1 MTGRV
6 DRAAPNRGATPAGPS
21 IAARHYVP
29 GGRENGGGIGRLAG
43 YVIDAAAENG
53 SRHALTDTRGP
64 RWNPLVSPARLA
76 GAALVM
82 ARDRIAA
89 PHCIHHIHV
98 AGRGSTMRKLILAA
112 AARALGCRHLLHL
125 HDYDYAADF
134 VRRPFWLRPLV
145 RRMFRGAD
153 GVIALGQ
160 RDRRTLVDLLGV
172 DAGRVAV
179 LHNCVPD
186 PGVRPRPPGDVPT
199 ILFIGRLGE
208 RKGVPELLA
217 ALASPV
223 MAGLRWRAVLAGDG
237 PVELYRQQ
245 AAALGLAHRV
255 AVPGWLGTPEIREL
269 CARSDIL
276 ALPSHAE
283 GMAMAVLE
291 GLAHGLAVVTTRVGA
306 HEEAITHEATGLFV
320 PPGDPAA
327 LAAAL
332 ARLVS
337 EPALRRRLAAAG
349 RALYLSRFGIR
360 PYLRQL
366 QGLYGVVAAQR
377 HPATVSETRRT

>member
-6 DRAAPNRGATPAGPS
+6 DRAAPNRGAAPAGRPG
-21 IAARHYVP
+21 AARHYLP

-43 YVIDAAAENG
+43 YVIDAAAEHG
-53 SRHALTDTRGP
+53 SHHALTDTRGP
-64 RWNPLVSPARLA
+64 RWHPLASPVRLV

-82 ARDRIAA
+82 AHDRIAA

-98 AGRGSTMRKLILAA
+98 AGRGSTMRKLMLAA
-112 AARALGCRHLLHL
+112 AARALGCRHVLHL

-134 VRRPFWLRPLV
+134 ERRPPWLRPLV

-186 PGVRPRPPGDVPT
+186 PGARPVLPDDVPT
-199 ILFIGRLGE
+199 ILFVGRLSE

-217 ALASPV
+217 ALGSPL
-223 MAGLRWRAVLAGDG
+223 MAGLPWRAVLAGDG
-237 PVELYRQQ
+237 PLALYRQQ

-255 AVPGWLGTPEIREL
+255 AIPGWLGAPEIRAL

-306 HEEAITHEATGLFV
+306 HEEAITHEATGLFI
-320 PPGDPAA
+320 PPGDPGA

-360 PYLRQL
+360 PYLHQL
-366 QGLYGVVAAQR
+366 QDLYGGVAARR
-377 HPATVSETRRT
+377 HPATLSETRRT